1 MIQNAQN
8 TNGESPS
15 ARNFQIDPIGLLRRK
30 FWAICFFVLLCTA
43 LATLFFFK
51 APKTYE
57 STAKFFIDDHRAAT
71 MSTDGEPVSEANV
84 LQFIEI
90 LNSHAV
96 LSKAI
101 ENTEIENMA
110 SLEDTDGMD
119 DILFTVRENLKVAT
133 ADNKAASD
141 VIKIRYQCGVEED
154 CQVLLTNIMDS
165 FKSFV
170 ESTNRGAGGDMRET
184 IGNLSEQQLA
194 REKEVEARIGVLSKK
209 HNVYTIDQK
218 VYNRYEGKVSSLQ
231 IELDELSSQRLGY
244 ETLLRKLNDT
254 SATGKNQ
261 EEMILE
267 VLQGMGNAP
276 IGDDT
281 ATQQSYLELKVR
293 EQELMGDYGEDHPEL
308 RNIRSQLVVVEQLR
322 KEHLLSAIRT
332 DSSIQS
338 SGDFLATVRNHVAN
352 KIELAK
358 SHESQLATAIDDAKT
373 KSLEISIDCDELA
386 KLFRERQQ
394 LEDNRY
400 NIEQRI
406 GDLEATSEF
415 DFRSVTELDPPS
427 TAEQV
432 APDLLICIASGLML
446 GFMLGAMFSILKEL
460 AEKTFRSSDE
470 VSRQLGV
477 PVVAQ
482 IGVFKSRTPRDSNY
496 KKVNAD
502 VISLHRPQSV
512 SAESYKALRT
522 SVFFNSQTSDTKVIQ
537 VTSPSPGDG
546 KSTVSANLAVVMAQS
561 GRKILLI
568 DCDFRKPSQH
578 ARFGLG
584 NKVGMTSVI
593 IGESTIDEAI
603 QVIGLPNLHLIS
615 SGPQYANPAELLTTE
630 RFPALLDSLR
640 HEYDFIIL
648 DTPPVIP
655 VTDPVIISGY
665 ADAVYIPMRIRN
677 GVQVNA
683 QRAIEALN
691 TVGANVKGIVVNGLR
706 KKDAGYNYSGYGG
719 YGYGSYGHK
728 PYGNYG
734 NYKAAP
740 TPSSDFSEAAGARK
754 RNSA

>member
-119 DILFTVRENLKVAT
+119 DILFAVRENLKVAT

>member
-502 VISLHRPQSV
+502 VISLHRCLL
-512 SAESYKALRT
+512 Y
-522 SVFFNSQTSDTKVIQ
+522 
-537 VTSPSPGDG
+537 TSPSPRD
-546 KSTVSANLAVVMAQS
+546 
-561 GRKILLI
+561 
-568 DCDFRKPSQH
+568 
-578 ARFGLG
+578 
-584 NKVGMTSVI
+584 
-593 IGESTIDEAI
+593 
-603 QVIGLPNLHLIS
+603 
-615 SGPQYANPAELLTTE
+615 
-630 RFPALLDSLR
+630 
-640 HEYDFIIL
+640 
-648 DTPPVIP
+648 
-655 VTDPVIISGY
+655 
-665 ADAVYIPMRIRN
+665 
-677 GVQVNA
+677 
-683 QRAIEALN
+683 
-691 TVGANVKGIVVNGLR
+691 
-706 KKDAGYNYSGYGG
+706 
-719 YGYGSYGHK
+719 
-728 PYGNYG
+728 
-734 NYKAAP
+734 
-740 TPSSDFSEAAGARK
+740 
-754 RNSA
+754 

>member
-665 ADAVYIPMRIRN
+665 ADAIYIPMRIRN

-740 TPSSDFSEAAGARK
+740 TPSSDFSEAVGDRK